1 MITDGKW
8 KYIYTQANGTE
19 ELYDQTNDIAEI
31 HNIADKKEYKT
42 QLELMRNQLR
52 KYAVE
57 FNDEKILDGDNF
69 VKSEIDREQFK
80 KLPVS
85 GMGWRWY

>member
-1 MITDGKW
+1 MENGSTFTRKQMVQRN
-8 KYIYTQANGTE
+8 YTIRP
-19 ELYDQTNDIAEI
+19 NDIAEI
-31 HNIADKKEYKT
+31 HNLADKKEYKT

-57 FNDEKILDGDNF
+57 FNDENILDGDNF